1 MTQPISADEGALV
14 ENLMRILSKAFS
26 AVQLYGPNN
35 QIYLQ
40 AIDSMRGAFTLL
52 WQQLDE
58 LQFEVSET
66 TLTWEGNVVLK
77 QDDKSDSIPWTLYK
91 DGVRSL
97 TMSPSIEDRE
107 ILAFLHT
114 IKDVRMLAAED
125 PDDLLTMLWDQDF
138 QHLRYR
144 FIELGYDNVPRIDA
158 DALVSGGGGA
168 VASSEDP
175 QQRLESE
182 GKASDAPA
190 GIVEVDDFDSTLY
203 FLDDH
208 EVDYLNSEI
217 DREYRQNLR
226 TNVLKILFEIFQ
238 VQNDPAV
245 RGEILSIIDGFV
257 PHLLAIGD
265 FHSVTLIVQQ
275 LRQMHESAD
284 ELSADHRKILA
295 MIPVKIANPTALG
308 QLIQSLDDA
317 AVQPTQD
324 ETSEL
329 FRELGPQVLDTIL
342 VWMPKLANARVCEV
356 LRVVSRGIAE
366 QHPAQAVNALR
377 AQDVAALLQAIEI
390 LATLK
395 VERLAKEFGRLTGHA
410 DVEVRRRAVDALGA
424 IGSAAAMKQLEAAV
438 EDEDRDVRVAA
449 VQFCVQH
456 QYPGIL
462 SKVEAAVKS
471 RLLRGS
477 DLAQKKPFFE
487 AYGLFA
493 GNAGVDPLYGMLNG
507 RRVFKRKDDPE
518 TRACAAM
525 ALGKIGTP
533 KAREALEKAVRIKDS
548 LVKNAVGNA
557 LREFGS

>member
-1 MTQPISADEGALV
+1 
-14 ENLMRILSKAFS
+14 
-26 AVQLYGPNN
+26 
-35 QIYLQ
+35 
-40 AIDSMRGAFTLL
+40 
-52 WQQLDE
+52 
-58 LQFEVSET
+58 
-66 TLTWEGNVVLK
+66 
-77 QDDKSDSIPWTLYK
+77 
-91 DGVRSL
+91 
-97 TMSPSIEDRE
+97 
-107 ILAFLHT
+107 
-114 IKDVRMLAAED
+114 MLAAED

-168 VASSEDP
+168 VASSEET

-342 VWMPKLANARVCEV
+342 VWMPKLANARVREV
-356 LRVVSRGIAE
+356 LRVVSRRIAE
-366 QHPAQAVNALR
+366 QHPAQAVTALR

-395 VERLAKEFGRLTGHA
+395 VERLAQEFGRLTGHA

>member
-1 MTQPISADEGALV
+1 
-14 ENLMRILSKAFS
+14 MRILSKAFS

-40 AIDSMRGAFTLL
+40 AIDSMRGAFTLV

-66 TLTWEGNVVLK
+66 TLIWEGNVVLK

-97 TMSPSIEDRE
+97 TMSPLIEDRE

-168 VASSEDP
+168 VASSEET

-182 GKASDAPA
+182 GKASGAPA

>member
-1 MTQPISADEGALV
+1 
-14 ENLMRILSKAFS
+14 MRILSKAFS

-40 AIDSMRGAFTLL
+40 AIDSMRGAFTLV

-66 TLTWEGNVVLK
+66 TLIWDDKIVLK

-91 DGVRSL
+91 DGLRSL
-97 TMSPSIEDRE
+97 TMSPPIEDRE

-114 IKDVRMLAAED
+114 IKDVRMLSAED

-168 VASSEDP
+168 VASSEET

-395 VERLAKEFGRLTGHA
+395 VDRLAPEFGKLTGHA

-456 QYPGIL
+456 KYPGIL
-462 SKVEAAVKS
+462 SKVETAVKS

-525 ALGKIGTP
+525 ALGKIVTP